1 MKRGQKKK
9 KKIKSAKEQKE
20 KEEKKEQDELKIH
33 LGEIVRRY
41 RGWH

>member
-9 KKIKSAKEQKE
+9 KKIKSGKEQKE
-20 KEEKKEQDELKIH
+20 KEEKKVQDELKIH

-41 RGWH
+41 RCGH